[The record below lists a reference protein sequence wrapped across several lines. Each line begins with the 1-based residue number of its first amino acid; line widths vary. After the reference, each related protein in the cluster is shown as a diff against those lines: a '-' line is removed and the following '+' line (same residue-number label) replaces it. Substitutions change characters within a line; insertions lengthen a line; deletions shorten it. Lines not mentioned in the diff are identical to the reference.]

1 MKTIHCLLAAA
12 LCAAASAAPAANGL
26 ATANYV
32 EVGDAIV
39 GMLDTSALAFSTM
52 LLGTS
57 GAPMPLLASFA
68 KTPSA
73 RVQPFSAPC
82 PGGGTVSGSIRDRD
96 ASGDVSVHDRFVT
109 VFDHCSTDNEIVS
122 GSSEFEIT
130 AHRVEQEVE
139 TTELAFR
146 FHHLGSDAMRW
157 TGSASAAL
165 QTDLK
170 TGSEHYA
177 VTYQDMVVTRGAQTY
192 RWRFTL
198 EMHRPPLGDHTAQ
211 INGVLLLA
219 HDVLRLAQDD
229 QFVLAPGG
237 RPRSGQLTA
246 TDEQG
251 ARLQVE
257 AATRRYKYR
266 LYDRANRGELP
277 NSSSQSKL
285 HDGV

>member
-1 MKTIHCLLAAA
+1 MKSIHFLLAAA
-12 LCAAASAAPAANGL
+12 LCSAASAEPAASGL
-26 ATANYV
+26 TSANYV
-32 EVGDAIV
+32 EVGDTIV
-39 GMLDTSALAFSTM
+39 DMLDTSALAFSTM

-57 GAPMPLLASFA
+57 GAPHPMLASFA
-68 KTPSA
+68 TPSA

-82 PGGGTVSGSIRDRD
+82 PGGGSVSGSIRDRD

-109 VFDHCSTDNEIVS
+109 EFDHCGIDKEVFS

-157 TGSASAAL
+157 TGSASAVL
-165 QTDLK
+165 KTDLK

-177 VTYQDMVVTRGAQTY
+177 VTYRDMDVTRNAQSY

-198 EMHRPPLGDHTAQ
+198 EMRRPPLGDHTAQ
-211 INGVLLLA
+211 INGALLLD
-219 HDVLRLAQDD
+219 HVVLRLAQDE

-246 TDEQG
+246 TDAQG
-251 ARLQVE
+251 DRLLVE
-257 AATRRYKYR
+257 AASRRYRYR
-266 LYDRANRGELP
+266 FYDHANRGESP
-277 NSSSQSKL
+277 NSSSQSRL
-285 HDGV
+285 RGSP